1 MKKIPALLLVL
12 LAAALIC
19 ASCAGRE
26 PESNE
31 PAEARIVNYRV
42 YNHTGE
48 IISEMKMTCTGSD
61 GTDTLTVHPGTEGS
75 PDNNYL
81 LNGFSVNA
89 AIQQNVKFS
98 YKNGSGYT
106 LETDLPQ
113 DGDINIILLP
123 REDGGIRIEPAAGRE

>member
-1 MKKIPALLLVL
+1 MKKIPALILVL

-75 PDNNYL
+75 PGNNYL
-81 LNGFSVNA
+81 LNSFSNNA
-89 AIQQNVKFS
+89 AIHHNAKFS
-98 YKNGSGYT
+98 YKTAGGFT
-106 LETDLPQ
+106 MEVDLPL
-113 DGDINIILLP
+113 DGDKIITLLP
-123 REDGGIRIEPAAGRE
+123 PEDGGIRIEPAAGKE

>member
-1 MKKIPALLLVL
+1 MKKIPALILVL

-26 PESNE
+26 PKED
-31 PAEARIVNYRV
+31 RIVNFKV

-75 PDNNYL
+75 PGNNYL

-98 YKNGSGYT
+98 YKSGGGYT

-123 REDGGIRIEPAAGRE
+123 PEDGGIRIEPAAGKE

>member
-1 MKKIPALLLVL
+1 MKKIPALILVL

-26 PESNE
+26 PEPNE

-48 IISEMKMTCTGSD
+48 FISEMKITSTGGD
-61 GTDTLTVHPGTEGS
+61 ETGTLTVHPVTEGS
-75 PDNNYL
+75 PGNNYL
-81 LNGFSVNA
+81 ISGFSVNA
-89 AIQQNVKFS
+89 AIQQNFKFS
-98 YKNGSGYT
+98 YKSESGYT

-113 DGDINIILLP
+113 DGDKNIILLP